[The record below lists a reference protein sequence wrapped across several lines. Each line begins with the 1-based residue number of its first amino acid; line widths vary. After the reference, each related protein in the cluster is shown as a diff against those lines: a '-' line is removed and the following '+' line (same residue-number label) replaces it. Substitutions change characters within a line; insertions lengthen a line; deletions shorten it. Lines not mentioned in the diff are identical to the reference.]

1 MTTLSDEDKTANG
14 GDFERLMRR
23 RLDEIASLP
32 PIPRRSQELIML
44 LADPD
49 LSMVQLIELIEQTP
63 SLAGRVFGVAN
74 SAYFAAAQ
82 QVRSISDAVIRVMG
96 LHLVRDL
103 CMSLVLSQPFTT
115 SASPSFLPLRFWRH
129 AMFSA
134 ALVHELSRVVDDAG
148 RGKLPNAY
156 LAGLLHSLGMLAL
169 VHIAPVGMERVF
181 AGLNEDQQAKL
192 SYLQARILG
201 IDYAQAGG
209 ELARAWKLPAP
220 IVNVLSHHRNSGYRG
235 SDWQLV
241 ALVGF
246 ADQMSKQH
254 IDGED
259 STACVDRHRSLLDEL
274 AIGEENLA
282 LAVTT
287 WQARLQNIEQLAM
300 TFQRRPS

>member
-1 MTTLSDEDKTANG
+1 MAILDDGDKPAND
-14 GDFERLMRR
+14 GDFERLMRH
-23 RLDEIASLP
+23 RLNEIASLP
-32 PIPRRSQELIML
+32 PIPRRSQELILL

-63 SLAGRVFGVAN
+63 ALAARVLGVAN

-82 QVRSISDAVIRVMG
+82 QVRSIADAVIRVMG

-103 CMSLVLSQPFTT
+103 CMSLVLSQPFATN
-115 SASPSFLPLRFWRH
+115 ASPSFLPLRFWRH
-129 AMFSA
+129 AMYSA
-134 ALVHELSRVVDDAG
+134 ALVHELSRVVDDIS
-148 RGKLPNAY
+148 RSKLPSAY

-181 AGLNEDQQAKL
+181 AGLNEDQEASL

-201 IDYAQAGG
+201 IDYSQAGG

-220 IVNVLSHHRNSGYRG
+220 IINVLAHHRNPGYRG

-241 ALVGF
+241 GLVGF
-246 ADQMSKQH
+246 ADQMSKQQN
-254 IDGED
+254 DGED
-259 STACVDRHRSLLDEL
+259 STACIDRHRSLLDEL
-274 AIGEENLA
+274 AIDDENLA

-287 WQARLQNIEQLAM
+287 WQARLQNIEQLAT
-300 TFQRRPS
+300 TFQRQPS